1 MKNIINS
8 ILYKIDNFIN
18 INKYNLEVGSYA
30 IQGRR
35 DHMEDTKRIVK
46 INLSKITNCYLI
58 ILCDGHSGGKCS
70 KYVVSILPK
79 ILERVLQD
87 VKPNENL
94 KYVNKLITKVILKI
108 DYVYEKYNDLSGTT
122 CVFSIFLDDKLYI
135 VNIGDSRCIISNLTN
150 NINLETID
158 HKPDLPKEYHRI
170 IKNNGNIYNFD
181 VPRVYITELV
191 HGLAIS
197 RVIGDI
203 HYKKKNIVI
212 ANPDI
217 YVRPNLLNNEFMV
230 LASDG
235 LWDVMSN
242 LEVTKFVSSKIK
254 KMSLKMISKKL
265 VEHAFQ
271 KGSMDNITVIIVII
285 SQKTI

>member
-1 MKNIINS
+1 MKNLINTIYS
-8 ILYKIDNFIN
+8 TIDNFIN

-30 IQGRR
+30 IQGHR

-46 INLSKITNCYLI
+46 INLSKITNCYLV
-58 ILCDGHSGGKCS
+58 ILCDGHSGDKCS
-70 KYVVSILPK
+70 NYVVDILPK
-79 ILERVLQD
+79 ILEKVLQD
-87 VKPNENL
+87 LRPNENL

-108 DYVYEKYNDLSGTT
+108 DSIYEKYNDLSGTT

-135 VNIGDSRCIISNLTN
+135 INIGDSRCIISNLAN
-150 NINLETID
+150 EINLATID
-158 HKPDLPKEYHRI
+158 HKPNLTKEYNRI

-181 VPRVYITELV
+181 VPRVYISELV

-217 YVRPNLLNNEFMV
+217 YLRPNLLNNEFML

-254 KMSLKMISKKL
+254 KMPLKIISKKL
-265 VEHAFQ
+265 VEYALQ

-285 SQKTI
+285 SQKTT